1 MEWTRSDTLA
11 LAAPQCSYCQG
22 LGLKDGLDN
31 RLEPCNCV
39 LRGIFRACYTHFR
52 HCVAQDRH
60 LSVSRLE
67 VVNGSTSHYNW
78 GRKDE
83 EYIADFCLVTH
94 RTLNE
99 VEYRVFKYHFM
110 LGADWRLCCRKLNTD
125 RGTFFHVL
133 YRIESKLGRV
143 FRELKPYGLYP
154 LGEYFDNAR
163 KEAVCASRRIFKV
176 RPIRPPLREPPPIE
190 ELLRTA

>member
-11 LAAPQCSYCQG
+11 LACPQCSFCHG
-22 LGLKDGLDN
+22 LGLKDGEDN
-31 RLEPCNCV
+31 QLEPCNCV

-52 HCVAQDRH
+52 HCVIQDRH

-67 VVNGSTSHYNW
+67 LVNGSTSHYNW

-83 EYIADFCLVTH
+83 EYIADFCIVTH
-94 RTLNE
+94 RTLNDA
-99 VEYRVFKYHFM
+99 EYRVFKYHFL
-110 LGADWRLCCRKLNTD
+110 LGADWRLCCRKLKVD
-125 RGTFFHVL
+125 RGMFFHFL

-154 LGEYFDNAR
+154 LGEYFETAR
-163 KEAVCASRRIFKV
+163 RDAVSTGGRIFKV
-176 RPIRPPLREPPPIE
+176 RPLRPPLRPPPAEGI
-190 ELLRTA
+190 LRIA

>member
-39 LRGIFRACYTHFR
+39 LRCIFRACYSHFR

-67 VVNGSTSHYNW
+67 LVNGSASHYNW

-83 EYIADFCLVTH
+83 EYIADFCIVTK
-94 RTLNE
+94 RTLSE
-99 VEYRVFKYHFM
+99 VEYRVFKYHCL

-133 YRIESKLGRV
+133 YRIESKLGRM

-154 LGEYFDNAR
+154 LAEYFDNAR
-163 KEAVCASRRIFKV
+163 REAVCASRRIFKV
-176 RPIRPPLREPPPIE
+176 RPIRPPLRQPPPME
-190 ELLRTA
+190 ELLRIA